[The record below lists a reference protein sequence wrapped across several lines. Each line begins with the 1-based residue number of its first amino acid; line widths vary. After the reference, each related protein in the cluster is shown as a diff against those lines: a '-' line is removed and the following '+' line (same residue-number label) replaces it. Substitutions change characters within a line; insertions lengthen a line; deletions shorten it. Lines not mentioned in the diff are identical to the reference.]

1 MNTLPQLAYLLAA
14 ALFILGLKNL
24 GAART
29 ARRGNLLASA
39 GMLVAI
45 VVTLFDRQIV
55 EFEYIII
62 GMVTGGAIGGVM
74 AKKVQMTAMPQ
85 MVALLNGF
93 GGGASALVASSE
105 YLWLPADA
113 GYITLG
119 AVFLSVLVGT
129 ITFSG
134 SLIAFS
140 KLQELIG
147 SKPYLFP
154 GQQIFNGLLI
164 VAVFAL
170 GVLFIMDPSMW
181 IFFVIIVVIAVILGV
196 TGVLPIGGADMPVVI
211 SLLNSY
217 SGIAAAMTGFALG
230 NNMLIIAG
238 SLVGSAGFI
247 LTDLMCKAMNRSL
260 PNVLFAVVGAGKA
273 SVQEA
278 GEEKTVTQYTP
289 EDVATMLENAG
300 SVVIVPGYGLA
311 VSQAQTVL
319 HEMAKLLMD
328 RGVQVRYAIHPVAGR
343 MPGHMNVLLAEAH
356 VSYDMLWEMERIND
370 DLRDTD
376 VVVVIGANDVINPVA
391 RYKKDSALYG
401 MPILNVDHARTVV
414 ICKRSLS
421 PGFAGE
427 DNPLFYDEKTMMA
440 FGDAKKTVTGIV
452 QILKGSR

>member
-1 MNTLPQLAYLLAA
+1 VNVLPQFAYLLAA
-14 ALFILGLKNL
+14 SLFILGLKNL
-24 GAART
+24 GTART
-29 ARRGNLLASA
+29 ARRGNILAST
-39 GMLVAI
+39 GMLIAI
-45 VVTLFDRQIV
+45 VVTLLDRQIV
-55 EFEYIII
+55 EFEFIII

-74 AKKVQMTAMPQ
+74 ARKVQMTAMPQ

-105 YLWLPADA
+105 YLGFGGEA
-113 GYITLG
+113 GYIVYG
-119 AVFLSVLVGT
+119 AVFLSVLIGT
-129 ITFSG
+129 ITFFG
-134 SLIAFS
+134 SWIAFS
-140 KLQELIG
+140 KLQGLIG

-154 GQQIFNGLLI
+154 GQQIFNIVLI
-164 VAVFAL
+164 VTVFVL
-170 GVLFIMDPSMW
+170 GVLFILDPTMW
-181 IFFVIIVVIAVILGV
+181 IFFVIIILIAVILGI

-273 SVQEA
+273 EAQE
-278 GEEKTVTQYTP
+278 EDEQKVVTQYTP

-300 SVVIVPGYGLA
+300 SVIIVPGYGLA

-319 HEMAKLLMD
+319 HEMAKLLTD
-328 RGVQVRYAIHPVAGR
+328 RGVKVRYAIHPVAGR

-356 VSYDMLWEMERIND
+356 VPYDLLWEMERIND
-370 DLRDTD
+370 DFRETD
-376 VVVVIGANDVINPVA
+376 VVLVIGANDVINPIA
-391 RYKKDSALYG
+391 RSKQDSVLYG
-401 MPILNVDHARTVV
+401 MPILNVDHARTVIV
-414 ICKRSLS
+414 CKRSMS

-427 DNPLFYDEKTMMA
+427 DNPLFYEDKTMMV
-440 FGDAKKTVTGIV
+440 FGDAKKSVTSIV
-452 QILKGSR
+452 QILKMSK

>member
-1 MNTLPQLAYLLAA
+1 VNALPQFAYLFAA
-14 ALFILGLKNL
+14 SLFILGLKNL

-39 GMLVAI
+39 GMFVAI
-45 VVTLFDRQIV
+45 VVTLLDRQIV
-55 EFEYIII
+55 EFEYIIVGMII
-62 GMVTGGAIGGVM
+62 GSAIGGTM

-113 GYITLG
+113 GYIIFSAL
-119 AVFLSVLVGT
+119 VLSVLIGT
-129 ITFSG
+129 ITFTG
-134 SLIAFS
+134 SLVAFA

-147 SKPYLFP
+147 GKPYVFP
-154 GQQIFNGLLI
+154 GQQIFNGVLI
-164 VAVFAL
+164 AAVVVL
-170 GVLFIMDPSMW
+170 GILFILDPALW
-181 IFFVIIVVIAVILGV
+181 PFLVIIIAIAVILGI

-260 PNVLFAVVGAGKA
+260 PNVLFAVIGAGKA
-273 SVQEA
+273 NVQA
-278 GEEKTVTQYTP
+278 AEEQRTVTRYTP
-289 EDVATMLENAG
+289 EDVAMMLENAA
-300 SVVIVPGYGLA
+300 SIIIVPGYGLA

-319 HEMAKLLMD
+319 HEMAKLLME
-328 RGVQVRYAIHPVAGR
+328 RGSKVRYAIHPVAGR
-343 MPGHMNVLLAEAH
+343 MPGHMNVLLAEAN
-356 VSYDMLWEMERIND
+356 VPYDLLWEMERIND
-370 DLRDTD
+370 DFRDTD
-376 VVVVIGANDVINPVA
+376 AVLVIGANDVINPAA
-391 RYKKDSALYG
+391 RYQKESALYG
-401 MPILNVDHARTVV
+401 MPILNVDHARTVI

-421 PGFAGE
+421 SGFAGE
-427 DNPLFYDEKTMMA
+427 DNPLFYDDRTMMA

-452 QILKGSR
+452 QLLKGSR

>member
-14 ALFILGLKNL
+14 SLFILGLKNL

-29 ARRGNLLASA
+29 ARRGNLLAST

-45 VVTLFDRQIV
+45 VVTLLDRQIV

-62 GMVTGGAIGGVM
+62 GMVVGGTIGGVM

-105 YLWLPADA
+105 YLWLPGDA
-113 GYITLG
+113 GYIVYG
-119 AVFLSVLVGT
+119 AIFLSVLIGT

-134 SLIAFS
+134 SWIAFA

-147 SKPYLFP
+147 SKPYLLP

-164 VAVFAL
+164 AGVFTL
-170 GVLFIMDPSMW
+170 GVLFILDPSVWM
-181 IFFVIIVVIAVILGV
+181 FFVIIIVIAVILGV

-247 LTDLMCKAMNRSL
+247 LTDLMCRAMNRSL

-273 SVQEA
+273 EA
-278 GEEKTVTQYTP
+278 EKETEQRTVTRYTP
-289 EDVATMLENAG
+289 EDVVTMLENAG
-300 SVVIVPGYGLA
+300 SVIVVPGYGLA

-328 RGVQVRYAIHPVAGR
+328 RGVKVRYAIHPVAGR

-356 VSYDMLWEMERIND
+356 VPYDLLWEMERIND
-370 DLRDTD
+370 DFRDTD

-391 RYKKDSALYG
+391 RTKQDSVLYG
-401 MPILNVDHARTVV
+401 MPILNVDHARTVIV
-414 ICKRSLS
+414 CKRSMS

-427 DNPLFYDEKTMMA
+427 DNPLFYDDKTMMV
-440 FGDAKKTVTGIV
+440 FGDAKKSVTGIV

>member
-1 MNTLPQLAYLLAA
+1 VNTLPQLAYLLAA
-14 ALFILGLKNL
+14 SLFILGLKNL
-24 GAART
+24 GTART

-45 VVTLFDRQIV
+45 VVTLLDRQIV

-74 AKKVQMTAMPQ
+74 AKRVQMTAMPQ

-105 YLWLPADA
+105 YLWLPVDA
-113 GYITLG
+113 GYITYG
-119 AVFLSVLVGT
+119 AVFLSVLIGT
-129 ITFSG
+129 ITFTG

-140 KLQELIG
+140 KLQGLIG

-154 GQQIFNGLLI
+154 GQQIFNGILI
-164 VAVFAL
+164 ITVFVL
-170 GVLFIMDPSMW
+170 GFMFILDPTLWVFFIM
-181 IFFVIIVVIAVILGV
+181 IVLIAVVLGI

-273 SVQEA
+273 DVQEA
-278 GEEKTVTQYTP
+278 EEQRTVTRYTP
-289 EDVATMLENAG
+289 EDAAIMLENAG
-300 SVVIVPGYGLA
+300 SVIVVPGYGLA

-319 HEMAKLLMD
+319 HEMAKILMEK
-328 RGVQVRYAIHPVAGR
+328 GVKVRYAIHPVAGR
-343 MPGHMNVLLAEAH
+343 MPGHMNVLLAEAN
-356 VSYDMLWEMERIND
+356 VPYELLWEMERIND
-370 DLRDTD
+370 DFRETD

-391 RYKKDSALYG
+391 RNKQDSVLYG
-401 MPILNVDHARTVV
+401 MPILNVDHARTIIV
-414 ICKRSLS
+414 CKRSMS

-427 DNPLFYDEKTMMA
+427 DNPLFYDDKTMMV
-440 FGDAKKTVTGIV
+440 FGDAKKTVTGIA
-452 QILKGSR
+452 QILKGGR